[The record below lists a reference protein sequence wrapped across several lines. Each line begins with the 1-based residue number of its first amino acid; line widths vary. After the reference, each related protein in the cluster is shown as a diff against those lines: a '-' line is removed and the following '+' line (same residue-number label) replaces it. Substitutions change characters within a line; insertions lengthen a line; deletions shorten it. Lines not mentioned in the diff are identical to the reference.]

1 MSHREPRPSRATGRG
16 DGVPPAR
23 AVDASMGLL
32 NDVMYRP
39 VRLGPSRPSSGG
51 GGSDKDGGRRRMVT
65 AVLSGLLGLLTVT
78 AILSLRAPA
87 AAVDEGR
94 ALLVE
99 EITDRTA
106 ERDDLETTSRQLSD
120 EIAELQE
127 RLLRVSDPTLVA
139 ELRRLELL
147 AGAVPV
153 GGPGL
158 VVELD
163 DGAVLEQGAADPE
176 SRVQDVDLKMVVNA
190 LWAAGAEAMAVN
202 GERLTSLTTVRTAGE
217 TIWVNF
223 VPLTAPYRVEAV
235 GDPAT
240 MQTRFARSSAAA
252 TLVSLESTYGI
263 TATVST
269 AEELDLPA
277 GSARGLRYATTTV
290 DVTSSTETP
299 AQEGA
304 S

>member
-1 MSHREPRPSRATGRG
+1 MSHRQPRPEPAAARA
-16 DGVPPAR
+16 DGAPPAR
-23 AVDASMGLL
+23 AVDPSMGLL

-39 VRLGPSRPSSGG
+39 VPLGPGRRPPRLGPAGEGWRRPA
-51 GGSDKDGGRRRMVT
+51 VT
-65 AVLSGLLGLLTVT
+65 VALSGVLGLLTVT

-87 AAVDEGR
+87 GAVDEGR

-99 EITDRTA
+99 QITERTA
-106 ERDDLETTSRQLSD
+106 ERDALDADGQRLSE
-120 EIAELQE
+120 EITALQE
-127 RLLRVSDPTLVA
+127 ELLRVSDPTLVA
-139 ELRRLELL
+139 QVQRLELV

-153 GGPGL
+153 AGPG
-158 VVELD
+158 VTVELD
-163 DGAVLEQGAADPE
+163 DGSALQDGVVDPE

-202 GERLTSLTTVRTAGE
+202 GQRLTSLTTVRTAGE

-223 VPLTAPYRVEAV
+223 VPLVPPYRVEAI

-252 TLVSLESTYGI
+252 TLVSLEGTYGI
-263 TATVST
+263 TAAVAAADDLT
-269 AEELDLPA
+269 LPA
-277 GSARGLRYATTTV
+277 GSGRALRYATGAAG
-290 DVTSSTETP
+290 VTSSGETP
-299 AQEGA
+299 VEEGA